1 MTLPMRQIAVPAEL
15 GRVAS
20 HYYIRHN
27 SILVFNEHLKPHMGE
42 ADVLSMIAQSS
53 GASARLLIAC
63 CAVALSRPLPLLSE
77 VHAGGWAGKPH
88 HAAAQLAPAALTAAA
103 EFENLAVRE
112 EELPELDTLDRE
124 SCPYEVKGGCETKQ
138 GKANVLLQARF
149 GWCGRGRGVCW
160 GSRKDARN
168 VAPS

>member
-1 MTLPMRQIAVPAEL
+1 MRRLLCRLLCLAEL

-27 SILVFNEHLKPHMGE
+27 SILVFNEHLKPRMGE

-53 GASARLLIAC
+53 GASARTDAAC
-63 CAVALSRPLPLLSE
+63 LHC
-77 VHAGGWAGKPH
+77 
-88 HAAAQLAPAALTAAA
+88 AAQWPGAGCCCCRSQRCAGLAIHTMLTTRAPCAPVARLAA

-112 EELPELDTLDRE
+112 EELPELDTLARE

-138 GKANVLLQARF
+138 GKANVLLQVRVV
-149 GWCGRGRGVCW
+149 GGLCGRG
-160 GSRKDARN
+160 SAND
-168 VAPS
+168 